1 MKIRHNKKRNTAFI
15 FEALIRELTKA
26 IVAKDNKKK
35 SLIIKL
41 VRENFK
47 GSSALAKDLELY
59 KAVLETNDLD
69 RQTAEKLIYEARL
82 RKKIIN
88 EKQLFQEQTEVID
101 KINKLVSP
109 NVFSNF
115 IPNYRDVATVYQI
128 FDFRTKTK
136 QRVLM
141 EKQMIDKMTSPKEAY
156 TAPSIKPIDNLTYK
170 TFVSKFNEKYSG
182 ELLSEQKRLL
192 GHYIGSFTDN
202 GLELKIYLN
211 EEIARLREK
220 LQAAA
225 KLAEIRE
232 DPEMLEG
239 TKRVVEILNG
249 FSKKPVDNDLV
260 QEVLKIQNLVKEI
273 EN

>member
-249 FSKKPVDNDLV
+249 FSEKPVDNDLV